1 LLEFLNVSKIYKV
14 REGGLFRTKYRY
26 VKAVE
31 NVTLS
36 VKKGETLVIL
46 GPNGAGKSTLCK
58 LAAGMVKPT
67 SGRVVL
73 DGVDVTEN
81 VRHVSKRIG
90 VVFGPSLVYYR
101 MTGYQYL
108 RFFSKI
114 YDVKNYDE
122 RIVSLSRLLG
132 LEDWLSAYIES
143 YSLGMKVK
151 ISLVR
156 ALLHDP
162 AVLILDEF
170 TLGLDPKS
178 ARDVRGIIK
187 QLGKTVLLTTH
198 NTLEAGEMAG
208 RIAFMSKG
216 RIVALGSAEE
226 LMSKVKQRMS
236 VWVRFKDKGNA
247 VKALSSLGNITL
259 RENADGKIEI
269 TFERDSMESLIQSIS
284 RFGILEI
291 ETRRIG
297 LEDAY
302 LFYTGRALEEHA

>member
-1 LLEFLNVSKIYKV
+1 
-14 REGGLFRTKYRY
+14 
-26 VKAVE
+26 
-31 NVTLS
+31 
-36 VKKGETLVIL
+36 
-46 GPNGAGKSTLCK
+46 
-58 LAAGMVKPT
+58 
-67 SGRVVL
+67 
-73 DGVDVTEN
+73 
-81 VRHVSKRIG
+81 
-90 VVFGPSLVYYR
+90 
-101 MTGYQYL
+101 
-108 RFFSKI
+108 
-114 YDVKNYDE
+114 
-122 RIVSLSRLLG
+122 
-132 LEDWLSAYIES
+132 
-143 YSLGMKVK
+143 MKVK

-198 NTLEAGEMAG
+198 NTLEAEEMAG
-208 RIAFMSKG
+208 RVAFMSKG

-247 VKALSSLGNITL
+247 VKTLSSLGNITL
-259 RENADGKIEI
+259 REDADGKIEI
-269 TFERDSMESLIQSIS
+269 TFERDSMESLIESIS